1 MNISENTDIQPFG
14 SKAPSWTEARG
25 TTFGRKSQMTPVGR
39 KSQETSV
46 GLKSQMTPVGR
57 NRQETPDGRKW
68 YALKVHF
75 NRIAPVLEYL
85 EGKRERDLEGEGDV
99 RCFVPMHTVEKY
111 TGGKLEYSREQ
122 LVKSLLFV
130 QCTPETLSRTRAK
143 FAGQV
148 APYYDSI
155 TGRPLV
161 VPDRQMDAFI
171 ALCDFKDSGLE
182 YLGQDEGKYHL
193 GDRVRVTEGVF
204 KGLEGHI
211 KRIRHDRRLVV
222 TIDGI
227 AAFATGFI
235 PPAFL
240 EVIGHA
246 ERR

>member
-1 MNISENTDIQPFG
+1 MNISENIDIQPFG
-14 SKAPSWTEARG
+14 VQVPSRKTPQKASA
-25 TTFGRKSQMTPVGR
+25 GRNG
-39 KSQETSV
+39 QETS
-46 GLKSQMTPVGR
+46 
-57 NRQETPDGRKW
+57 DGRKW

-85 EGKRERDLEGEGDV
+85 EGERGRDLEGERGRDLEGECDV
-99 RCFVPMHTVEKY
+99 RCFVPMHTVERY

-130 QCTPETLSRTRAK
+130 QCTPETLSRMRAK
-143 FAGQV
+143 FSGQLT
-148 APYYDSI
+148 PYYDSVE
-155 TGRPLV
+155 GKYLV

-193 GDRVRVTEGVF
+193 GDKVRVTEGVF

-240 EVIGHA
+240 EVIG
-246 ERR
+246 EDGRNNRP